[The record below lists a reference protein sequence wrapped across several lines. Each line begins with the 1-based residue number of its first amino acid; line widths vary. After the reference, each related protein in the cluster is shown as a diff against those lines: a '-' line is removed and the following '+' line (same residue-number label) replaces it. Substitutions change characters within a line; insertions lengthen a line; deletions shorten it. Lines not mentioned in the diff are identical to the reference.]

1 MTAIQDTG
9 KFRTDLGDRYY
20 TSPDTATLCVI
31 SAQSVIP
38 NPGGLR
44 WIEPAAGAGA
54 FVDALKGLVEGVDVT
69 ALDIA
74 PGRADIQ
81 KADFMSW
88 TGAGSGTVFFG
99 NPPFGRQAA
108 TARRFIGRAAE
119 LGAAWIAFILPL
131 SFEKPSME
139 KAFPLIYHRRLSFR
153 LNSHAFL
160 VNGEPH
166 DVPCV
171 FQVWERMTQPRTVA
185 VAIIPNN
192 FEFVKSTTAHDIVV
206 RRVGVYAGRAFLAGG
221 LHSPQSHYFIKITTN
236 CAKSRVVQKLN
247 EHTFPTNTTG
257 PRSLSKGEITE
268 VLGPIVAVAHL
279 VS

>member
-1 MTAIQDTG
+1 
-9 KFRTDLGDRYY
+9 
-20 TSPDTATLCVI
+20 
-31 SAQSVIP
+31 
-38 NPGGLR
+38 
-44 WIEPAAGAGA
+44 
-54 FVDALKGLVEGVDVT
+54 VT

-88 TGAGSGTVFFG
+88 NGSGPGTVFFG

-119 LGAAWIAFILPL
+119 LGAKWIAFILPL

-153 LNSHAFL
+153 LNTYAFI

-171 FQVWERMTQPRTVA
+171 FQVWERMAEPRTVA
-185 VAIIPNN
+185 VAITPNN
-192 FEFVKSTTAHDIVV
+192 FEFVKSTVAHDIVV

-221 LHSPQSHYFIKITTN
+221 LHSPQSHYFIKITTTADKN
-236 CAKSRVVQKLN
+236 RVVQKLN

-268 VLGPIVAVAHL
+268 VLGSIVAVAHL

>member
-20 TSPDTATLCVI
+20 TSPDTASLCI
-31 SAQSVIP
+31 ITAQSVIP

-88 TGAGSGTVFFG
+88 NGSGPDTVFFG

-119 LGAAWIAFILPL
+119 LGASWIAFILPL

-153 LNSHAFL
+153 LNTYAFI

-171 FQVWERMTQPRTVA
+171 FQVWERMAQPRTVA
-185 VAIIPNN
+185 AAIIPNN
-192 FEFVKSTTAHDIVV
+192 FEFVKSTVAHDIVV

-221 LHSPQSHYFIKITTN
+221 LHSSQSHYFIKITTTADKN
-236 CAKSRVVQKLN
+236 RVVQKLN

-268 VLGPIVAVAHL
+268 VLGSIVAVAHL